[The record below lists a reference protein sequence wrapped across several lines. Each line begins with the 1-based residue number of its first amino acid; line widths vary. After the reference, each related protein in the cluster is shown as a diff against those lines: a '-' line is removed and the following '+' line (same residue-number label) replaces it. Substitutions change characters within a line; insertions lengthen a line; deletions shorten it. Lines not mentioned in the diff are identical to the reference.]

1 MQRQNYMITAEE
13 VAQSMGISLGYSYKL
28 LRKLNKELADQGYVT
43 VAGKI
48 PRAFWEKKFYG
59 YSQSAMQGG
68 ESMAAYKDEERGTW
82 YGICVSVREEIALLH
97 FCIYQNSTLE
107 STLVK

>member
-1 MQRQNYMITAEE
+1 MKIIDNDYLKQYSISKNDNYRQGGNDMQRQNYMITAEE
-13 VAQSMGISLGYSYKL
+13 VAESMGISLGYAYKL

-59 YSQSAMQGG
+59 YSQIAM
-68 ESMAAYKDEERGTW
+68 
-82 YGICVSVREEIALLH
+82 
-97 FCIYQNSTLE
+97 
-107 STLVK
+107 

>member
-13 VAQSMGISLGYSYKL
+13 VAESMGISLGYAYKL

-48 PRAFWEKKFYG
+48 PVSYTHLDVYKRQG
-59 YSQSAMQGG
+59 YPLP
-68 ESMAAYKDEERGTW
+68 YHPW
-82 YGICVSVREEIALLH
+82 YSRYRRC
-97 FCIYQNSTLE
+97 C
-107 STLVK
+107 

>member
-13 VAQSMGISLGYSYKL
+13 VAESMGISLGYAYKL

-59 YSQSAMQGG
+59 DRKRTRLNSSHQPQSRMPA
-68 ESMAAYKDEERGTW
+68 SA
-82 YGICVSVREEIALLH
+82 
-97 FCIYQNSTLE
+97 
-107 STLVK
+107 

>member
-1 MQRQNYMITAEE
+1 MISISQMIKINNIEKYHSQRQNYMITAEE
-13 VAQSMGISLGYSYKL
+13 VAESMGISLGYAYKL

-59 YSQSAMQGG
+59 YSQIAM
-68 ESMAAYKDEERGTW
+68 
-82 YGICVSVREEIALLH
+82 
-97 FCIYQNSTLE
+97 
-107 STLVK
+107 